1 MKFSNLEAEI
11 TRMGMSNVEFS
22 KKVGIETVTFY
33 NRLKGSTTWKLTD
46 MRKVQKFINE
56 NPTFIVKE
64 IKIPNKNKILDS
76 SYQ

>member
-1 MKFSNLEAEI
+1 MMKFSNLEAEI

-33 NRLKGSTTWKLTD
+33 NRLKGATTWKLTD

-56 NPTFIVKE
+56 NLNQNYT
-64 IKIPNKNKILDS
+64 LDYLFTS
-76 SYQ
+76 EE

>member
-56 NPTFIVKE
+56 KLNQNYT
-64 IKIPNKNKILDS
+64 LDYLFTS
-76 SYQ
+76 EE

>member
-1 MKFSNLEAEI
+1 MKFSNIEAEI

-56 NPTFIVKE
+56 KLNQNYT
-64 IKIPNKNKILDS
+64 LDYLFTS
-76 SYQ
+76 EE

>member
-1 MKFSNLEAEI
+1 MKKFSNLEAEI

-56 NPTFIVKE
+56 KLNQNYT
-64 IKIPNKNKILDS
+64 LDYLFTS
-76 SYQ
+76 EE

>member
-11 TRMGMSNVEFS
+11 ARMGMSNVEFS

-56 NPTFIVKE
+56 KLNQNYT
-64 IKIPNKNKILDS
+64 LDYLFTS
-76 SYQ
+76 EE

>member
-1 MKFSNLEAEI
+1 MMKFKNLEAEI

-56 NPTFIVKE
+56 KLNQNYT
-64 IKIPNKNKILDS
+64 LDYLFTS
-76 SYQ
+76 EE

>member
-1 MKFSNLEAEI
+1 MKKFSNLEAEI

-22 KKVGIETVTFY
+22 KQVGIETVTFY

-56 NPTFIVKE
+56 KLNQNYT
-64 IKIPNKNKILDS
+64 LDYLFTS
-76 SYQ
+76 EE